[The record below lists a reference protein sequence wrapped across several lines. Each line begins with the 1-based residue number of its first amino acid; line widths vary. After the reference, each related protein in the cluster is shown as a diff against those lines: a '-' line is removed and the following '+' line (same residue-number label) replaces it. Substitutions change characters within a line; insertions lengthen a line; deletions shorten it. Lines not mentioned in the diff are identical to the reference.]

1 MYTPIKQQISN
12 HPSVSSARIVETE
25 IFFKKDRILL
35 FSRCYY
41 VDENGVQ
48 IESIPERL
56 FTFSTYGT
64 MVNPANG
71 ETVHKDAITGEFPVG
86 SMTYNDYLSLI
97 PNQLPGS
104 TTTYGNIALFAQM
117 RVAALDAAEEF
128 N

>member
-12 HPSVSSARIVETE
+12 HPSVSSARMVETE

-35 FSRCYY
+35 FCRCYY
-41 VDENGVQ
+41 EDGQGNQ

-56 FTFSTYGT
+56 HTFSTAGI

-71 ETVHKDAITGEFPVG
+71 ETVHKDAITNEYPEG

-104 TTTYGNIALFAQM
+104 STTYGNIALFAQM
-117 RVAALDAAEEF
+117 RVNALDAQNEF

>member
-1 MYTPIKQQISN
+1 MYTPILQTISN
-12 HPSVSSARIVETE
+12 HPSVTSTRKVETE
-25 IFFKKDRILL
+25 IFFKKDRIIL
-35 FSRCYY
+35 FCRSFY

-64 MVNPANG
+64 MVNPVNG
-71 ETVHKDAITGEFPVG
+71 ETAHKDLQTGEYPVG
-86 SMTYNDYLSLI
+86 SISYNDYLAMI
-97 PNQLPGS
+97 PNTLPSS

-117 RVAALDAAEEF
+117 RVAELDAAEEF